1 MTSAPTQFGALPFP
15 VPNPDVGEAASD
27 PGLDVLLSFAQA
39 VIVARCG
46 ETWRRIG
53 GDTGEVVKITRA
65 HNPAERVVIERQFP
79 ALFGWRTRGVFE
91 TIADDFD
98 TELSTLTLLWV
109 FPPAQSENQRI
120 RGPIVNGVAK
130 ALGAGLMRGRD
141 PAWVVP
147 GDTEAQAARNGSFL
161 WSWAG
166 WFAVETRP
174 TSKAQ
179 ELVVEK
185 ADNTRA
191 IYPAWQWEITV
202 RERVHLGLPADPAL
216 ATNTI
221 APAGESPL
229 VTFQL
234 PP

>member
-1 MTSAPTQFGALPFP
+1 MTTAPTQFGAMPFP
-15 VPNPDVGEAASD
+15 VAVPGTGEAASD
-27 PGLDVLLSFAQA
+27 PGLDVLLAFAQA
-39 VIVARCG
+39 VIVDRVGDA
-46 ETWRRIG
+46 WSVIG
-53 GDTGEVVKITRA
+53 GDTGEVVKLTRA
-65 HNPAERVVIERQFP
+65 HNPAERVVIEKQFP

-98 TELSTLTLLWV
+98 TELSTFTLLWV

-120 RGPIVNGVAK
+120 RGPLVNGVNK

-141 PAWVVP
+141 PAWIVP
-147 GDTEAQAARNGSFL
+147 GDPETQAARNGSFL

-166 WFAVETRP
+166 WFALETRP
-174 TSKAQ
+174 TGKAQ
-179 ELVVEK
+179 ELIIEK
-185 ADNTRA
+185 DSGARVT
-191 IYPAWQWEITV
+191 YPAWQWEITV